1 MLVLYHFFEVYFEFQ
16 YMGLFRLSEKIGT
29 LNQRSGRM
37 QEMRVQRRTAL
48 RDERLLRP
56 GGCPPEL
63 ASISAFLL
71 RPPRLHRSSPCYPI
85 PTSGQAL
92 LAGGGHSMLPR
103 QKNRSN
109 DSPLLRFF
117 QLVNKYLCRLTRN
130 GPLRLRLV
138 SLLAKP
144 RQLSFV
150 LGACHHM

>member
-37 QEMRVQRRTAL
+37 QEMRVHRRTAL

-63 ASISAFLL
+63 ASISDLLL
-71 RPPRLHRSSPCYPI
+71 RPPRLHRSSPFYPI

-92 LAGGGHSMLPR
+92 LAGGGHLMLPR
-103 QKNRSN
+103 HK
-109 DSPLLRFF
+109 
-117 QLVNKYLCRLTRN
+117 KTEAAITRCFGFLN
-130 GPLRLRLV
+130 
-138 SLLAKP
+138 
-144 RQLSFV
+144 
-150 LGACHHM
+150 